1 MAAKNAFDRETK
13 RLEKMFLEEQID
25 QEMLRQQE
33 EKTRR
38 LLHESKNIKIIS
50 TRTDTI
56 NLQKFCILVFT
67 SKSNKMKS
75 NNVYQSV

>member
-13 RLEKMFLEEQID
+13 RLEKMFLEEHID

-38 LLHESKNIKIIS
+38 LLHESKA
-50 TRTDTI
+50 
-56 NLQKFCILVFT
+56 F
-67 SKSNKMKS
+67 
-75 NNVYQSV
+75 